1 MLYITVF
8 MRAVVPNLALSM
20 SPLTDIASI
29 FSRIRGMP
37 AQWRVIG
44 TKWMGAEKPE
54 EIDT

>member
-44 TKWMGAEKPE
+44 TNWMGAEKPE